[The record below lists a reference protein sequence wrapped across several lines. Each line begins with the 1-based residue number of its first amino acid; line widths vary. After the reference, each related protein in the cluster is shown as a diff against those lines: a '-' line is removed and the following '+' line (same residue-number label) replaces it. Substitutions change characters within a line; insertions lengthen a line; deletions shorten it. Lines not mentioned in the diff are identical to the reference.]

1 MSTHCD
7 KNPLSYALRN
17 KIAYIGHYHFLP
29 RGHRLR
35 RNNEYIS
42 LHGTND
48 PPGKFTKEELLE
60 ELEKVRHVKPGIKQK
75 ESRKRKCSA
84 LDSDKTADVKI
95 WSRRVCLWDLEYW
108 KNLKVRHNLD
118 VMHIEKKICEILI
131 GTILDIHG
139 KTKDTVNA
147 RLDFSDLG
155 IKEKLQFRDEG
166 DTSKMPKARYTLSKE
181 QKVAFCN
188 FYRRS
193 SFQMATLRTYQDVLM
208 LMEARYKA

>member
-1 MSTHCD
+1 MKYSMWPVFVVPYNLPPSAFMDQSNLMMALLILGLCSPGKDFELFLQPLIEELIELWKGVHTYDAIIDKEFKLHAAVLWCIHDYPALATLSRRTTKGCFACTHCD
-7 KNPLSYALRN
+7 KNPLSCALRN

-35 RNNEYIS
+35 RNNEYNG

-95 WSRRVCLWDLEYW
+95 WSRRVCLWDLEY
-108 KNLKVRHNLD
+108 
-118 VMHIEKKICEILI
+118 
-131 GTILDIHG
+131 
-139 KTKDTVNA
+139 
-147 RLDFSDLG
+147 
-155 IKEKLQFRDEG
+155 
-166 DTSKMPKARYTLSKE
+166 
-181 QKVAFCN
+181 
-188 FYRRS
+188 
-193 SFQMATLRTYQDVLM
+193 
-208 LMEARYKA
+208 